1 MTILESEWRRPTNTS
16 AHQKGGIH
24 DDDTAQKLGFDGGT
38 VAGSLHM
45 EQYPPLLVKH
55 FGDDWWRRGSL
66 SLYFKKATFDG
77 DPVRAFLEP
86 ESDTRARVWMENE
99 AGDLVM
105 SGTAALGDDPNSEI
119 RTRLQSVRVPTDL
132 RMLSNVVPNKPSP
145 TLSASANDAAIEER
159 LAVITEPMSL
169 YTENPEDQNTWGGR
183 VLPIAPFVHLFR
195 GVEEEIAPI
204 NGPYVGLYGAIEVQ
218 YLNGPVVSNKSYN
231 LNGHALA
238 VSESP
243 KTEVLWY
250 EATLSDPESKLPV
263 ARMIKMDRLMKDA
276 SPLWTQDAV
285 DKGKKG

>member
-1 MTILESEWRRPTNTS
+1 MAVIKSAWRQPTNTS
-16 AHQKGGIH
+16 ANEKGGIH

-45 EQYPPLLVKH
+45 EQFPPLMVEY
-55 FGDDWWRRGSL
+55 FGQDWWRRGNL

-77 DPVRAFLEP
+77 DPVRAFLEG
-86 ESDTRARVWMENE
+86 ESATRAKVWMENE

-105 SGTAALGDDPNSEI
+105 SGTAALGEDPASEI
-119 RTRLQSVRVPTDL
+119 QTRLQSVRTPTDI
-132 RMLSNVVPNKPSP
+132 RMLSNVVPDKPSP
-145 TLSASANDAAIEER
+145 VLTAKADDAAIEER
-159 LAVITEPMSL
+159 LQVITEPMSL
-169 YTENPEDQNTWGGR
+169 YTENAEDNKTWGGR

-195 GVEEEIAPI
+195 GVEIEIAPI
-204 NGPYVGLYGAIEVQ
+204 NGDYVGLYGAIEVQ
-218 YLNGPVVSNKSYN
+218 YLNGPVVSNTEYQ

-250 EATLSDPESKLPV
+250 EATLSNPKSNEPV

-276 SPLWTQDAV
+276 SPLWQTERQ
-285 DKGKKG
+285 KEG